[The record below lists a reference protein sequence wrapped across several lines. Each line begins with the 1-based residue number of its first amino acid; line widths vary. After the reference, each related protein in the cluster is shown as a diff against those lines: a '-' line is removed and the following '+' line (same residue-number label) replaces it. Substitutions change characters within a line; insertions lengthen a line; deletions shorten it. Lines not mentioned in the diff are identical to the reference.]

1 MESPMRTSKVRHAAA
16 LCLCVLGVTAFA
28 QTSPAAGPS
37 HVDGNVPGRVENAR
51 AEAPQVIESTA
62 QANQPAQPV
71 PATEQAPQ
79 ISIGPG
85 DLITIDVF
93 DTPELSGP
101 TRVNQRGDINLTVL
115 GDLHIAGMS
124 AGEAARA
131 IEADFK
137 SHDVMRDPHVTVS
150 ITEYATQGATL
161 TGEVKSPGLYPTLGS
176 RRLLEMIAMAGG
188 VSQMAGKTVSI
199 IHRDD
204 PQHPVNISLVPN
216 TSHLQDQFNP
226 IILPGDTVVVDKS
239 GIVYILG
246 AVNKPGGYLVDNNEH
261 LSLMQAVSLAGGW
274 LQTAS
279 LSGARLVRKV
289 PEGREEVKI
298 DLKHVAYGKQADI
311 KVDNGDII
319 FVPAS
324 VGKIFLY
331 QGIQEVVIGAEQAAV
346 YQVYAR

>member
-1 MESPMRTSKVRHAAA
+1 MRTSKVRHAAA

-28 QTSPAAGPS
+28 QTSPTAGAT
-37 HVDGNVPGRVENAR
+37 HVDSKVAGQVENAR

-62 QANQPAQPV
+62 QANQPNQQV
-71 PATEQAPQ
+71 PPAEEAPQ
-79 ISIGPG
+79 ILIGPG

-101 TRVNQRGDINLTVL
+101 ARVNQRGDINLTVL
-115 GDLHIAGMS
+115 GDLHVAGMT

-131 IEADFK
+131 IEAKFK
-137 SHDVMRDPHVTVS
+137 SRDIMRDPHVTIA
-150 ITEYATQGATL
+150 ITEYATQGATI
-161 TGEVKSPGLYPTLGS
+161 TGEVKTPGLFPTLGS

-188 VSQMAGKTVSI
+188 VTQMAGKTVSI

-204 PQHPVNISLVPN
+204 PRHPVNVSLVPN
-216 TSHLQDQFNP
+216 TSHLQDQYNP

-261 LSLMQAVSLAGGW
+261 LSLLQAVTLAGGW

-298 DLKHVAYGKQADI
+298 DLKHVTYGRQADI
-311 KVDNGDII
+311 KVENGDIL

-331 QGIQEVVIGAEQAAV
+331 QGIQEAVIGAEQAGV
-346 YQVYAR
+346 YQAYNR